1 MKFSRNMEN
10 LGTET
15 AFKVSM
21 EANFFSKTGKKVYP
35 FHLGDLN
42 IETPLLIRNATT
54 KYMNDNKNWIE
65 N

>member
-1 MKFSRNMEN
+1 MKFFRNMEN